1 MSLKSTF
8 ICTRQNSPLT
18 PNRNLG
24 VLPSR
29 AFQVRECRVWRRRR
43 LKTNRKT
50 VLVRSLLGPSPFG
63 DLFQNLVSHFPSL
76 NSLDFI
82 APVLGL
88 TSGAVLTLYLSRF
101 KSNRNS
107 RVSDVGEWRLFSSP
121 TRFNRFVM
129 LRCPSMSF
137 QGSDQLLNEE
147 RHLVKLN
154 SGRIQVRLSAGDDLV
169 EERERLVYQR
179 VCVGTEDGG
188 VISLDWPSNLELE
201 EELGLDTTVLLIPG
215 TAQGSMDKDI
225 RSFVC
230 ELLTRGYFPVVV
242 NPRGCAGSPLTTPRL
257 FTAADSDD
265 ICTAIQFIN
274 RARPWT
280 TLMGVGWGYGASMLT
295 KYLAE
300 VGDRTPLTGAT
311 CIDNP
316 FDLEEA
322 ARSSPYHT
330 ALDQKLTDGLKDILR
345 SNKELFRGG
354 AKGFDVEKAL
364 LAKSVQDF
372 EKTISMVSHGFD
384 AIEDFYANSSTRGVI
399 GNVKIPVLFIQWL
412 AAVELGLLK
421 GRHPLL
427 KDGVTVNPSNGL
439 PRVESRASDKRGR
452 LNKILNASPSN
463 VLDRYGVYPLEKVF
477 GESDTSLIIRSKF
490 GRESQKKCEIEDK
503 GLQRDN
509 NGLLEQTSFCNAEL
523 VNEEAS
529 PIDNGRGQVLQT
541 AQVVMNMIDVSMPN
555 SLTEEQK
562 KKVLNAVGQGE
573 TVMKAF
579 QDAVPEDVREKFTTA
594 ASGILRNR
602 GANLKL
608 DSHLNIGPIPTVPSE
623 IQSEMNE
630 RAGVSSAGGYEDP
643 HSSDPRTRVDD
654 LEDYSDGQILVDKP
668 AGGVNSER
676 QASDTL
682 HKMTGYGHFQS
693 TTHGG
698 NVSCSIKEDI
708 IEGESNHENGCIS
721 RETDAEYYG
730 YNENESAA
738 GGKPYCPGWSVS
750 ASGTGNV
757 AVVVDKVDQ
766 NGLVESDKK
775 EGDDI
780 QENIEIVTNLS
791 TDPNKMM
798 PSTEAEEGL
807 SHPVS
812 SFEAQPMKREGSMH
826 SVHNQNSYD
835 PATFSVSQALDALT
849 GIDDSTQV
857 AVSSV
862 FGVLEGMIT
871 QLEFEKADETKFD
884 KKEVEDGR
892 AGFLSK
898 NRQLVN
904 DYNSMSNEENNN
916 DLSSQSDMENDL
928 PSYDEIDLH
937 NDARS
942 RWEEEGRPIS
952 SPDSVLGNSI
962 SSSWENS
969 VVCHINEEKGTGEDL
984 LRSKLL
990 AKQPNKV
997 RHLFNS
1003 PLYITT
1009 NPFSDTLYK
1018 EYLPESLLSKTQSK
1032 SLDSDTTT
1040 TLFLDYIPEEGQ
1052 WKLLEQPGNNEH
1064 VAGDV
1069 NEGDRKDIRAHSP
1082 SKAATIEV
1090 IKPLYVIM
1098 DAGQQQE
1105 PVQEYGT
1112 VDYTYQKCVINN
1124 CTSEELMSF
1133 VKSTILDALKVEVGR
1148 RLSVAKTKEM
1158 EPNLAKDL
1166 EEIAN
1171 AVSLAAGHILSWDVK
1186 NHNSE
1191 KLGTLNGEHIV
1202 KAISLAVQETN
1213 YVRRLLPL
1221 GIVVGLS
1228 LAALRKSFNVATV
1241 NGSAQSETI
1250 TLDQISQSAETNC
1263 ILSETDGDLMF
1274 LHEVDLKYNMSRS
1287 KDWGKAELGKLN
1299 NAKIM
1304 VGAVTAAIG
1313 ASAVTAAIGASALL
1327 VHQQDSDE
1335 GNETSTVL
1343 SKTFGNKGN
1352 HQKEPGKLEEDISE
1366 KSENGIVTS
1375 FADKAMSVAGTMVPM
1390 KANGEVDHKRLVAML
1405 AELGQRGGM
1414 LKLVGKIALLWGGVR
1429 GAISLTGRL
1438 ILFLNI
1444 AERPLLQRVL
1454 GFVCMVLILW
1464 SPFAVPLL
1472 PALVKSWVTHSS
1484 SKFAELVCIAGLY
1497 ASITMLIAIWGRRI
1511 RGYDNPFEQYG
1522 LDFSSSSKIQN
1533 VLKGFVGGV
1542 MLVLSIHTVN
1552 LLLGCVRLSW
1562 PSTVLS
1568 YPSDV
1573 VNWLKVFA
1581 KMLLLVSQGIIT
1593 ATGVALVEE
1602 LLFRSW
1608 LPDEI
1613 ATDLGY
1619 YRGIIF
1625 SGLAFSV
1632 SQRSP
1637 WAIPSLWLLSMAL
1650 AGAQERSQGSLS
1662 IPVGLR
1668 SGIMAS
1674 GFVLQKSGIL
1684 TYQANYPM
1692 WVTSTDPLQP
1702 FSGLVGLAFGL
1713 LVAIILHPRQ
1723 PLHQQKNSWPAPE

>member
-1 MSLKSTF
+1 
-8 ICTRQNSPLT
+8 
-18 PNRNLG
+18 
-24 VLPSR
+24 
-29 AFQVRECRVWRRRR
+29 
-43 LKTNRKT
+43 
-50 VLVRSLLGPSPFG
+50 
-63 DLFQNLVSHFPSL
+63 
-76 NSLDFI
+76 
-82 APVLGL
+82 
-88 TSGAVLTLYLSRF
+88 
-101 KSNRNS
+101 
-107 RVSDVGEWRLFSSP
+107 
-121 TRFNRFVM
+121 
-129 LRCPSMSF
+129 
-137 QGSDQLLNEE
+137 
-147 RHLVKLN
+147 
-154 SGRIQVRLSAGDDLV
+154 
-169 EERERLVYQR
+169 
-179 VCVGTEDGG
+179 
-188 VISLDWPSNLELE
+188 
-201 EELGLDTTVLLIPG
+201 
-215 TAQGSMDKDI
+215 
-225 RSFVC
+225 
-230 ELLTRGYFPVVV
+230 
-242 NPRGCAGSPLTTPRL
+242 
-257 FTAADSDD
+257 
-265 ICTAIQFIN
+265 
-274 RARPWT
+274 
-280 TLMGVGWGYGASMLT
+280 MGVGWGYGASMLT

-399 GNVKIPVLFIQWL
+399 GNVKIPVLFIQNDDGTVPLFSIPRSLIAENPFTSLLLCSCSPSKVIASGRSAICWYQRLTIEWL

>member
-8 ICTRQNSPLT
+8 NVTRQNSPLT
-18 PNRNLG
+18 PNRNFG

-43 LKTNRKT
+43 LKTNRKP
-50 VLVRSLLGPSPFG
+50 VLVRSLFDPSPFG
-63 DLFQNLVSHFPSL
+63 DLFQNLFSHFPSL
-76 NSLDFI
+76 NSLDLM

-88 TSGAVLTLYLSRF
+88 TSGVVLTLYLSRF

-137 QGSDQLLNEE
+137 RGSDQLLNEE

-154 SGRIQVRLSAGDDLV
+154 SGRIQVRLSGGDDLV

-179 VCVGTEDGG
+179 VCVGTEDAG
-188 VISLDWPSNLELE
+188 VISLDWPSNLEFE

-215 TAQGSMDKDI
+215 TAQGSMDEDI

-265 ICTAIQFIN
+265 VCTAIQFIN

-300 VGDRTPLTGAT
+300 VGDRTPLTAAT

-322 ARSSPYHT
+322 TRSSLYHT
-330 ALDQKLTDGLKDILR
+330 ALDQKLTAGLKDILR

-372 EKTISMVSHGFD
+372 ENTISMVSHGFD

-399 GNVKIPVLFIQWL
+399 GNVKIPVLFIQNDDGTVPLFSIPRSLIAENPFTSLLLCSCSPSKVIASGRSAICWYQRLTIEWL

-421 GRHPLL
+421 GRRPLS
-427 KDGVTVNPSNGL
+427 KDGVTLNPSNGL
-439 PRVESRASDKRGR
+439 PSVEGRASDKRGR
-452 LNKILNASPSN
+452 RNKILNASPSN

-477 GESDTSLIIRSKF
+477 GESDTSVIIRSNF
-490 GRESQKKCEIEDK
+490 GQESQKKSEIEDK
-503 GLQRDN
+503 GLQREN
-509 NGLLEQTSFCNAEL
+509 NGLLEQTSFCNVEL
-523 VNEEAS
+523 VNKEAS

-541 AQVVMNMIDVSMPN
+541 AQVVMNMVDVTMPN

-573 TVMKAF
+573 TVMKAL
-579 QDAVPEDVREKFTTA
+579 QDAVPEDVREKLTTA
-594 ASGILRNR
+594 ASGILCNR

-654 LEDYSDGQILVDKP
+654 LEDYSDSQILMDKP

-676 QASDTL
+676 QSSDTL

-693 TTHGG
+693 TTHRG
-698 NVSCSIKEDI
+698 NASCSIKEDI

-730 YNENESAA
+730 FNENESAA
-738 GGKPYCPGWSVS
+738 DGKPYCPGWSVS
-750 ASGTGNV
+750 ASGADDV

-766 NGLVESDKK
+766 NGPVELDKK

-780 QENIEIVTNLS
+780 QENIDIVTNLS
-791 TDPNKMM
+791 TDPNKTM

-862 FGVLEGMIT
+862 FVVLEDVIT
-871 QLEFEKADETKFD
+871 QLEFEKADKTKVD
-884 KKEVEDGR
+884 KKEVGDGR
-892 AGFLSK
+892 AGSLSK
-898 NRQLVN
+898 NRQLIN
-904 DYNSMSNEENNN
+904 DYSSMSNEENNN

-928 PSYDEIDLH
+928 PSYDGIDLH

-942 RWEEEGRPIS
+942 RWEEEGKPIS
-952 SPDSVLGNSI
+952 SPDSVMGNSI

-969 VVCHINEEKGTGEDL
+969 VVRHINDEIGTGEDL

-990 AKQPNKV
+990 AKQPNNV

-1009 NPFSDTLYK
+1009 NPYSDPLYK
-1018 EYLPESLLSKTQSK
+1018 EYLPESLPSKTQSK

-1040 TLFLDYIPEEGQ
+1040 TLFLDYFPEEGQ

-1064 VAGDV
+1064 AAGDV
-1069 NEGDRKDIRAHSP
+1069 DEGDRKDIRAHSP
-1082 SKAATIEV
+1082 SNSATIEV

-1098 DAGQQQE
+1098 DAVQQQE
-1105 PVQEYGT
+1105 PVREYGT

-1186 NHNSE
+1186 NNNSE
-1191 KLGTLNGEHIV
+1191 ELGTLNGEHIV

-1221 GIVVGLS
+1221 GIVVGSS

-1241 NGSAQSETI
+1241 NGSTQSETI
-1250 TLDQISQSAETNC
+1250 TLDQISQSAERNC

-1405 AELGQRGGM
+1405 AELGQKGGM

-1429 GAISLTGRL
+1429 GAISLTERL

-1484 SKFAELVCIAGLY
+1484 SKFAELICIASLY

-1542 MLVLSIHTVN
+1542 MLVLSIHSVN

-1581 KMLLLVSQGIIT
+1581 KMLLLVGQGIII

-1625 SGLAFSV
+1625 SGLVFSV
-1632 SQRSP
+1632 SQRY
-1637 WAIPSLWLLSMAL
+1637 
-1650 AGAQERSQGSLS
+1650 
-1662 IPVGLR
+1662 VC
-1668 SGIMAS
+1668 
-1674 GFVLQKSGIL
+1674 
-1684 TYQANYPM
+1684 
-1692 WVTSTDPLQP
+1692 
-1702 FSGLVGLAFGL
+1702 
-1713 LVAIILHPRQ
+1713 
-1723 PLHQQKNSWPAPE
+1723 PLHFDSHVVSLFDIPILMSTAFHQVKWKICNNDPMLTTVMG